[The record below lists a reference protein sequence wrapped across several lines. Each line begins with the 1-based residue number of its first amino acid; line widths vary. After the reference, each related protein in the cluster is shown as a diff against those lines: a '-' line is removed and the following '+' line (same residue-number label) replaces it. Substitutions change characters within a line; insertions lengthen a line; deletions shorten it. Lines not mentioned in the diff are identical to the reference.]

1 MERRGFSLVVAVS
14 KNMGI
19 GKDGGLPW
27 KLSEDLKHFQR
38 TTLNGTVIMGRKT
51 WDSIP
56 EKFRPLKNRKNIV
69 LSSNP
74 NLSSDCLI
82 TQSLEEALQA
92 SEGPTY
98 VIGGESLFR
107 EVFTIPD
114 MLERCNNIIMT
125 RISKPFECDVF
136 FPAETSGTPNLFNF
150 NLFPLTYVSK
160 TYVDQG
166 IPYDFAVYTN
176 PSQTPIP
183 LPYPEHDEYQY
194 LRLIKELIDNG
205 NQREDRTGT
214 GTFSKFGVQNR
225 YDLSSSFP
233 LLTTKTTFWRGAVE
247 ELLWFIRGDT
257 DARHLAEKKIHIW
270 DGNSTR
276 EFLDQRGL
284 TENEEGD
291 LGPVYGFQWRHFG
304 AEYNNCHADYSNE
317 GVDQLQEVINQIKT
331 DPTSRRIVLT
341 AWNPAAL
348 DRMALP
354 PCHMFAQFYVHD
366 NKLSCQMY
374 QRSADMGLGV
384 PFNIASYSL
393 LTCMIASVCGL
404 QPAEFIHTIG
414 DAHVYK
420 NHVDPLMTQIE
431 RHPNPFPVLKLNP
444 DVKQI
449 DQFTM
454 DDIKL
459 ESYIPHKKIE
469 MPLAV

>member
-160 TYVDQG
+160 TYVD
-166 IPYDFAVYTN
+166 
-176 PSQTPIP
+176 
-183 LPYPEHDEYQY
+183 
-194 LRLIKELIDNG
+194 
-205 NQREDRTGT
+205 
-214 GTFSKFGVQNR
+214 
-225 YDLSSSFP
+225 
-233 LLTTKTTFWRGAVE
+233 
-247 ELLWFIRGDT
+247 
-257 DARHLAEKKIHIW
+257 
-270 DGNSTR
+270 
-276 EFLDQRGL
+276 
-284 TENEEGD
+284 
-291 LGPVYGFQWRHFG
+291 
-304 AEYNNCHADYSNE
+304 
-317 GVDQLQEVINQIKT
+317 
-331 DPTSRRIVLT
+331 
-341 AWNPAAL
+341 
-348 DRMALP
+348 
-354 PCHMFAQFYVHD
+354 
-366 NKLSCQMY
+366 
-374 QRSADMGLGV
+374 
-384 PFNIASYSL
+384 
-393 LTCMIASVCGL
+393 
-404 QPAEFIHTIG
+404 
-414 DAHVYK
+414 
-420 NHVDPLMTQIE
+420 
-431 RHPNPFPVLKLNP
+431 
-444 DVKQI
+444 
-449 DQFTM
+449 
-454 DDIKL
+454 
-459 ESYIPHKKIE
+459 
-469 MPLAV
+469 

>member
-1 MERRGFSLVVAVS
+1 M
-14 KNMGI
+14 
-19 GKDGGLPW
+19 
-27 KLSEDLKHFQR
+27 
-38 TTLNGTVIMGRKT
+38 
-51 WDSIP
+51 
-56 EKFRPLKNRKNIV
+56 
-69 LSSNP
+69 
-74 NLSSDCLI
+74 
-82 TQSLEEALQA
+82 
-92 SEGPTY
+92 
-98 VIGGESLFR
+98 
-107 EVFTIPD
+107 
-114 MLERCNNIIMT
+114 
-125 RISKPFECDVF
+125 
-136 FPAETSGTPNLFNF
+136 
-150 NLFPLTYVSK
+150 
-160 TYVDQG
+160 
-166 IPYDFAVYTN
+166 
-176 PSQTPIP
+176 
-183 LPYPEHDEYQY
+183 
-194 LRLIKELIDNG
+194 
-205 NQREDRTGT
+205 
-214 GTFSKFGVQNR
+214 
-225 YDLSSSFP
+225 
-233 LLTTKTTFWRGAVE
+233 E

-276 EFLDQRGL
+276 EFLDKQGL

-304 AEYNNCHADYSNE
+304 AEYNNCHSDYSE
-317 GVDQLQEVINQIKT
+317 QGVDQLQQVINQIKT

-404 QPAEFIHTIG
+404 QPADFIHTIG

-420 NHVDPLMTQIE
+420 NHVEPLMVQIQ

-444 DVKQI
+444 DIKSI
-449 DQFTM
+449 DQFTI